1 MVLRI
6 FELRLLRC
14 TLPQS
19 SDYALIDHKNAATL
33 GQHHVLQVVIS
44 NMVSLIE
51 AGNYAEALASPDIS
65 SFLFKFDFKTFYPN
79 TVDAA
84 EQFYAEIME
93 HVHLFFN
100 SNSSV
105 DDTLYRAFLVMTVSI
120 ASLLAF
126 VQCNLIGPVKV
137 LPPCPLPWMVSQV
150 SEWENWARNQIM
162 SAGSDLLGR
171 FTNLQYLVFA
181 KMLLAKTKDY
191 LFGQTV
197 ESPFGI
203 RTISWWLARIN
214 FIQQKIMDERSSSLF
229 DSLQV
234 LVNETLD
241 HFGTK
246 EKARSYWGDTYCH
259 EEEASSM
266 TAMLHLEAGF
276 MDQTYGRLDK
286 CRLHFHSAELESG
299 LELAVTGV
307 LGVRTVHQEEAKA
320 QLVLVTNSRGSSI
333 DNQGPFHDTSDKLG
347 QSNGHG
353 TLQVHKSKTLEAS
366 DVLMTPKLVACG
378 NFKGNKG
385 YTQNGLKSMK
395 PIQQAVVLA
404 QCLLIEKSTRND
416 EMQRWDM
423 APYIEAIDSQQHSP
437 FIIRLLCDIL
447 RIRWE
452 STRSRTK
459 ERALLMMEELV
470 QSVCQFSSE
479 VAERIH
485 TCFGASFPTIPALR
499 KEYGELLV
507 RCGLIGEALKVFEDL
522 ELWDN
527 LIYCYC
533 LLEKK
538 SVAVELINARLSGTP
553 HDSRLWCSL
562 GDVTNDDSCFEKAL
576 EVSNNKSA
584 RAKRSLARSAY
595 ERGDYEESKVLW
607 ESAMAMNSLHPGG
620 WFSLGSAALKARDI
634 EKALDGFTRAVQL
647 DPENGEAWN
656 NIACLHMIRKKN
668 KESCIAFK
676 EALKFKRSSW
686 QLWENYAQVSADVG
700 NFTQAL
706 EAVQMVLELTNNKR
720 TDAALLESVM
730 VEIEKAI
737 SNRQSTNFEN
747 VADLCQPNDS
757 IDESA
762 RTEHLILSSR
772 EIENL
777 LEFIGKILQRI
788 IRSTSGDGV
797 VWGLYARWHKLKG
810 DLAMCGEA
818 FLKQVRSYQ
827 GSDVWKDKEKF
838 KKYVRGSLDMCKV
851 YIEIF
856 LSTGSRRELM
866 AAEMH
871 LKNVIRQAIEFSDT
885 DDYRNLQACL
895 NEVTNLQPVTNPSS

>member
-1 MVLRI
+1 
-6 FELRLLRC
+6 
-14 TLPQS
+14 
-19 SDYALIDHKNAATL
+19 
-33 GQHHVLQVVIS
+33 
-44 NMVSLIE
+44 MVSLIE
-51 AGNYAEALASPDIS
+51 SGKYAEALACTDIS
-65 SFLFKFDFKTFYPN
+65 SFLFKLDFKTFYPN

-84 EQFYAEIME
+84 DQFYAEIME

-126 VQCNLIGPVKV
+126 VQCNLTGPVKV
-137 LPPCPLPWMVSQV
+137 LPSCPLPWMVSQV
-150 SEWENWARNQIM
+150 PEWENWARNQIM

-181 KMLLAKTKDY
+181 KMLLTKTKDY

-234 LVNETLD
+234 LVNETLE
-241 HFGTK
+241 FGPLWHQGK
-246 EKARSYWGDTYCH
+246 GEK
-259 EEEASSM
+259 
-266 TAMLHLEAGF
+266 LL
-276 MDQTYGRLDK
+276 GRYLLIVMRK
-286 CRLHFHSAELESG
+286 KLL
-299 LELAVTGV
+299 
-307 LGVRTVHQEEAKA
+307 EEAKA

-333 DNQGPFHDTSDKLG
+333 DNQGPFHDSSDKPG

-353 TLQVHKSKTLEAS
+353 TLQAHQSKTLEAS

-378 NFKGNKG
+378 NSKGNKG

-416 EMQRWDM
+416 EMQSKW
-423 APYIEAIDSQQHSP
+423 ASID
-437 FIIRLLCDIL
+437 IRFLCDIL

-459 ERALLMMEELV
+459 ERALLIMEELV
-470 QSVCQFSSE
+470 QSVFEFSSE

-507 RCGLIGEALKVFEDL
+507 RCALIGEALKVFEDL

-527 LIYCYC
+527 LIYCY
-533 LLEKK
+533 
-538 SVAVELINARLSGTP
+538 
-553 HDSRLWCSL
+553 WC
-562 GDVTNDDSCFEKAL
+562 V
-576 EVSNNKSA
+576 
-584 RAKRSLARSAY
+584 R
-595 ERGDYEESKVLW
+595 
-607 ESAMAMNSLHPGG
+607 ESAMAMNSLNPGG

-676 EALKFKRSSW
+676 EALKFKRNIW

-730 VEIEKAI
+730 VEIEKAT

-747 VADLCQPNDS
+747 VADLCQPSDS
-757 IDESA
+757 INESA

-777 LEFIGKILQRI
+777 LELIGKILPRI

-797 VWGLYARWHKLKG
+797 VWGLYARWHKLKV
-810 DLAMCGEA
+810 DLAICGEA

-838 KKYVRGSLDMCKV
+838 KKYVHASLDLCKV

-866 AAEMH
+866 ASEMH
-871 LKNVIRQAIEFSDT
+871 LKNVIKQAIEFSDT
-885 DDYRNLQACL
+885 DD
-895 NEVTNLQPVTNPSS
+895 